1 MSQISFGIP
10 IKNKEEGDMILRAI
24 ETDTFKTI
32 IDSTKWGAFQTDYR
46 MFKYFKKDFWKTL
59 LSNTSFKPP
68 IKRTLKRRHSLPLLN
83 ISKKSSLKRAKSL
96 PTLLKQDI
104 TRQDNSSSFKKTM
117 KKSFNS
123 FSKKTMKEPSD
134 ISSHSKKTVEEPSD
148 ISIHSKK
155 TMKEPSDIS
164 SHSKKTVEEISSVSS
179 LKKTDIETQLYSVIK
194 DYLLSIPYNEVKK
207 QTANKIIDYLKTKV
221 DYEPKQYKIKIKQ
234 WSKDI
239 YTEIKSKKKTCKKIS
254 NSRCTPHSG
263 EMDSDCK
270 LSVKNRCVFRN
281 SFS

>member
-134 ISSHSKKTVEEPSD
+134 ISSHSKKTVEE
-148 ISIHSKK
+148 
-155 TMKEPSDIS
+155 
-164 SHSKKTVEEISSVSS
+164 ISSVSS